1 MSSNNIEGQDESAGD
16 SAWKMGRS
24 LLQILLY
31 TALKKKNKRQKTNKQ
46 AIPDTYMLVC
56 VCVCVCTSTRN
67 ESSIVY
73 NTLLV

>member
-31 TALKKKNKRQKTNKQ
+31 TALKKKKQETKNKQ
-46 AIPDTYMLVC
+46 
-56 VCVCVCTSTRN
+56 TSN
-67 ESSIVY
+67 P
-73 NTLLV
+73 